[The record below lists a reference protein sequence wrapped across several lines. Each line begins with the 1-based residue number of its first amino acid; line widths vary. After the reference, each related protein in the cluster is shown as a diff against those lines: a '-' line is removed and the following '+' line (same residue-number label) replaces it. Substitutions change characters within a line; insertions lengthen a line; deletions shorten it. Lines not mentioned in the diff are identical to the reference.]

1 MTRTSLLAA
10 AVALPLIALSSHAQ
24 ASSNARGCA
33 ISERSLADVMAAP
46 IHRTDHL
53 FRDVDQ
59 ALRRT
64 GDRLFNWGER
74 KPHRSL

>member
-10 AVALPLIALSSHAQ
+10 AIALPLIALSSHAQ
-24 ASSNARGCA
+24 ASSHARGCA
-33 ISERSLADVMAAP
+33 LSERSMADLVAAP
-46 IHRTDHL
+46 IHRTDRL

-74 KPHRSL
+74 QPRRSR

>member
-10 AVALPLIALSSHAQ
+10 AVALPLLALSSHAQ
-24 ASSNARGCA
+24 ASSHTRGCA
-33 ISERSLADVMAAP
+33 LTD
-46 IHRTDHL
+46 RTAWTTTRVHSTDRVI
-53 FRDVDQ
+53 RDTDS

-74 KPHRSL
+74 RTRQ

>member
-10 AVALPLIALSSHAQ
+10 VVALPLLALSSHAQ
-24 ASSNARGCA
+24 ASSHTRGCA
-33 ISERSLADVMAAP
+33 LTDRTVRTEAP
-46 IHRTDHL
+46 IQRVDRVIRDTD
-53 FRDVDQ
+53 R

-74 KPHRSL
+74 RTRQ